1 MDNDRTII
9 LKKPLGEL
17 IAVQLK
23 QEIYNRKF
31 GFGERLIE
39 ADLAER
45 FDVSRS
51 TIREALKILEQEE
64 LIISKARKGTFIRE
78 FTDKDLEEMTEV
90 RLMIETTAFVKAVNN
105 LKDNHFND
113 LEEIINKME
122 KEAENEDWNQLF
134 DLDLK
139 FHQYVINQCGN
150 TRMIKIYESI
160 GVQIRVYL
168 AHLDKHYTSP
178 KSFYKEHRELL
189 DVIKKKDEELIMNQI
204 SQHIDYVEEKL
215 LRKRDK

>member
-1 MDNDRTII
+1 MDNDQAML

-17 IAVQLK
+17 IAEQLR
-23 QEIYNRKF
+23 QDIYNRKF
-31 GFGERLIE
+31 EFGERLIE

-64 LIISKARKGTFIRE
+64 LITSKARKGTFINE
-78 FTDKDLEEMTEV
+78 FTEKDLDELTEV
-90 RLMIETTAFVKAVNN
+90 RLMIETTAFVKAMNN
-105 LKDNHFND
+105 LKNNHFQD
-113 LEEIINKME
+113 LEAIINKME
-122 KEAENEDWNQLF
+122 KEAENDDWNQLF
-134 DLDLK
+134 NLDME

-150 TRMIKIYESI
+150 SRMIKIYESI

-168 AHLDKHYTSP
+168 AHLDKYYTSP

-189 DVIKKKDEELIMNQI
+189 DVIKKKDKELIMNQI
-204 SQHIDYVEEKL
+204 SNHIDYVEEKL
-215 LRKRDK
+215 LRKKD